1 VVYGGASSGGGHEF
15 VCDDYQGEDFFH
27 INWGWGGVSDNYF
40 RLSALNPYSQG
51 IGGSSSRDGF
61 HYSQDAVVGIMKN
74 SDQGTVLNVENQGK
88 PNLLLNSIT
97 ANQTTVAMGRRI

>member
-1 VVYGGASSGGGHEF
+1 
-15 VCDDYQGEDFFH
+15 
-27 INWGWGGVSDNYF
+27 
-40 RLSALNPYSQG
+40 
-51 IGGSSSRDGF
+51 
-61 HYSQDAVVGIMKN
+61 MKN